1 LKPEERYTMLI
12 VDDEHEIREGLKKV
26 DYAAF
31 NIEVLA
37 VCDNGIEALKAMA
50 QTPADI
56 VLTDIKMPLMD
67 GLELIS
73 KVTALYPY
81 TKKIVLS
88 GYGDFEYAK
97 KGMEFGVLD
106 YLLKPLDFEEY
117 AQLLHKTTTMLG
129 EEREKQLKQL
139 SLERKAKL
147 TAHRLRTKFLA
158 ELLQQS
164 LTEESIELD
173 SAAAEVMLE
182 PGGPFAVCMLRFQSY
197 PERPRPVS
205 DEEWQLVVFALDNLL
220 QDYWDERGFG
230 YHHVDPVTAQCSLIV
245 TDSMLLSSGDAAAQ
259 DAAEDLIEAELEQI
273 IKALKRFRGLFQS
286 HLHYRRGPIVHQAS
300 AIHRSCLIAEA
311 EFASSPLSVDQDAAV
326 AAAEQHRT
334 SGEPEG
340 GNAGGNRLIE
350 EAKDFITRHYDRTIT
365 LDDVARHVHLNA
377 SYLSHLFKEMTGMK
391 YIDYLTEYR
400 MNKARSLLADTNWK
414 VYEVGEMVGYE
425 NPRYFT
431 LLFKKLTGQSP
442 LEYRNAQYHSGRQG
456 RPT

>member
-73 KVTALYPY
+73 KITALYPY

-97 KGMEFGVLD
+97 KGIEFGVLD

-117 AQLLHKTTTMLG
+117 AQLLHRTTTMLG
-129 EEREKQLKQL
+129 EEREKQLKQA

-182 PGGPFAVCMLRFQSY
+182 TGGPFAVCVLRFQSY

-205 DEEWQLVVFALDNLL
+205 DEEWQLIVFALDNLL
-220 QDYWDERGFG
+220 QDFWDERGFG

-245 TDSMLLSSGDAAAQ
+245 TEPALLFPGDGADSAAA
-259 DAAEDLIEAELEQI
+259 AGLMEAELEQI
-273 IKALKRFRGLFQS
+273 IKSLKRFRGLFQS
-286 HLHYRRGPIVHQAS
+286 HLDYRRGPIVYQAS
-300 AIHRSCLIAEA
+300 AIHRSCLIAEG
-311 EFASSPLSVDQDAAV
+311 EFASSSVSVHENDAV
-326 AAAEQHRT
+326 ATADQPQS

-340 GNAGGNRLIE
+340 GNAGGNRLIG
-350 EAKDFITRHYDRTIT
+350 EAKEFIAAHYDRTIT

-400 MNKARSLLADTNWK
+400 MNKAKSLLADTNWK

-431 LLFKKLTGQSP
+431 LLFKKITGQSP
-442 LEYRNAQYHSGRQG
+442 LEYRNAQYHRQG
-456 RPT
+456 RPI